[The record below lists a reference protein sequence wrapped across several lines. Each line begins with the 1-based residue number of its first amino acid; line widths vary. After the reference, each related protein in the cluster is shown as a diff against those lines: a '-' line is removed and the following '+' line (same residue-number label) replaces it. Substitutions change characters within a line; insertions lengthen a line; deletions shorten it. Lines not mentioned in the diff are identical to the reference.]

1 MDAAQKERHEEARFL
16 SQPATPKSERRRNSW
31 GSLLMSAQ
39 SVQGLCPLGR
49 CLKKQ
54 SHAGACWPQDRS

>member
-1 MDAAQKERHEEARFL
+1 MNAAERERVEEAKFL

-39 SVQGLCPLGR
+39 TVQGLCSLGR
-49 CLKKQ
+49 KCVLKDG
-54 SHAGACWPQDRS
+54 HNGACWPKEN